1 METPNKLL
9 AGIGVFLVVLFVLA
23 GTYKLI
29 DDHNREA
36 RQLRAED
43 YKSCFQDEKYINAV
57 TENYSKDGVITA
69 EESGTLTNIKSEYY
83 IKCINDIRGQ
93 YGV

>member
-9 AGIGVFLVVLFVLA
+9 AGIGVFLVVMFVLGGA
-23 GTYKLI
+23 FKLI

-43 YKSCFQDEKYINAV
+43 YKSCFKDEKYINAV
-57 TENYSKDGVITA
+57 TENYSKDGTVTA
-69 EESGTLTNIKSEYY
+69 EESETLTNIN
-83 IKCINDIRGQ
+83 NDIRGKN
-93 YGV
+93 GI